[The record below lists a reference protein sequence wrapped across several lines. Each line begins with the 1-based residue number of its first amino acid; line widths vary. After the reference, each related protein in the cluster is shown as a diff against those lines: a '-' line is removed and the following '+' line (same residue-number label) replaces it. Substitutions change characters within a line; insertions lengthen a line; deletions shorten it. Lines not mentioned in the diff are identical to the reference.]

1 MQCLLVAWTALGLGA
16 LVLDLR
22 GQVTHQ
28 SVAANTLYC
37 SNSVQTFTVPA
48 GTNLGASTV
57 LSATLSPPQ
66 TMLAS
71 CVYTTTNAAQ
81 GPRFSATESSTNF
94 SFSGAVSTGPNQVL
108 WTLTSP
114 TTVTGTLVVT
124 STRTTAPFAGG
135 SGSIDVGND
144 GSTDWTMPVGST
156 TATLPVTISGSLPI
170 RINTSTFA
178 GNGSSSV
185 SVAVEFWQAASTE
198 SYGSGCG
205 QPLAL
210 TSNSPRLGT
219 TWQLT
224 TSGID
229 PVSPV
234 AAVMF
239 GDRGPA
245 VPMTAIGLDAP
256 GCDVH
261 LGSLLSTLVGT
272 NVGGSA
278 MVSVTVPN
286 TPTLVGFA
294 LAAQSICFT
303 LANPAELLT
312 SNGLAGT
319 LGW

>member
-1 MQCLLVAWTALGLGA
+1 MQCPLVAWTVLGLGA
-16 LVLDLR
+16 LVVDLR
-22 GQVTHQ
+22 SQVTHQ

-71 CVYTTTNAAQ
+71 CIFTTTTAAQ

-94 SFSGAVSTGPNQVL
+94 SFSGVVSTGPNQVL

-114 TTVTGTLVVT
+114 TAITGTLVVT
-124 STRTTAPFAGG
+124 SSKTTAPFASGT
-135 SGSIDVGND
+135 GSIDVGNN
-144 GSTDWTMPVGST
+144 GSIDWTMPPGSA
-156 TATLPVTISGSLPI
+156 TATLPVTITGSLPI
-170 RINTSTFA
+170 RVNTSTFA
-178 GNGSSSV
+178 GNGASSV
-185 SVAVEFWQAASTE
+185 SVTVEFRQSASTE
-198 SYGSGCG
+198 AYGSGCG
-205 QPLAL
+205 QPLTL
-210 TSNSPRLGT
+210 TSNLPRLGT

-224 TSGID
+224 TAGID

-234 AAVMF
+234 AAVLF

-245 VPMTAIGLDAP
+245 VPMTAIGFDAP

-272 NVGGSA
+272 SVGGSA
-278 MVSVTVPN
+278 VVTVAVPN

-294 LAAQSICFT
+294 LAAQSVCLT
-303 LANPAELLT
+303 QANPAALLT
-312 SNGLAGT
+312 SNGLAGS